1 MFSRPRA
8 EQQPSLKNTA
18 MTWKLSINTSIA
30 QITNVTLYIT
40 ECDNNAAKNGSFVP
54 LQLDWENSGFT
65 FSVDNHVHVE
75 VSETR

>member
-1 MFSRPRA
+1 MFSCPRA
-8 EQQPSLKNTA
+8 EQKPSLKNTA

-30 QITNVTLYIT
+30 QITNVTLYIKK
-40 ECDNNAAKNGSFVP
+40 CDNNAAKDGSFVP